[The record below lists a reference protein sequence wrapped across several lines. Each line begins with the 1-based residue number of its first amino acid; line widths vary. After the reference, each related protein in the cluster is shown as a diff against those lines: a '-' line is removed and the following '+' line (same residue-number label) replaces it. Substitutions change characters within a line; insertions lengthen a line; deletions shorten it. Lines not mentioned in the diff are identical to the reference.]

1 MNAGDIMTDLLQ
13 LLDTLRLQHRLLTAA
28 LAYYT
33 TGCVTEEEST
43 DVDVVLVDTSDFL
56 REARDM
62 VYRLQLLEDALPS
75 VEDTVR
81 TVRVHRR

>member
-13 LLDTLRLQHRLLTAA
+13 LLDTLRLQHRRLTAA
-28 LAYYT
+28 LAYHT
-33 TGCVTEEEST
+33 AGCERSQEST
-43 DVDVVLVDTSDFL
+43 DVDVVLLDTPAFL

-75 VEDTVR
+75 VEEATR

>member
-62 VYRLQLLEDALPS
+62 GYRLQLLEDALPS

>member
-1 MNAGDIMTDLLQ
+1 MTDLLQ

-62 VYRLQLLEDALPS
+62 GYRLQLLEDALPS